1 MSNTQKDPQKETPVE
16 NTNYTNHTI
25 ELVLLSLAALFF
37 AVIGIAQLVV
47 FADGYGF

>member
-1 MSNTQKDPQKETPVE
+1 MSNIKDPQE
-16 NTNYTNHTI
+16 NTNHTNHTL

-47 FADGYGF
+47 FASGHEF